1 MTSDDDETEPTL
13 AAIEEASEAVQ
24 TANHAAYRAPATP
37 ESLYGRTAALVE
49 LLGRLRQVAF
59 TLGNQV
65 ERAPSDAMKG
75 GQLLD
80 TDDGISPS
88 EYVHEAR
95 RLLADAAAGAEAAT
109 RAVDQAHSALSHLK
123 LVDP

>member
-1 MTSDDDETEPTL
+1 MTSDDETEPTL
-13 AAIEEASEAVQ
+13 AAIEAASEAARA
-24 TANHAAYRAPATP
+24 ANHAAYHAPATP
-37 ESLYGRTAALVE
+37 ESLYGRTGALVE

-65 ERAPSDAMKG
+65 ERAPSDAVKG
-75 GQLLD
+75 GLLLD
-80 TDDGISPS
+80 TDDGVSPS

-95 RLLADAAAGAEAAT
+95 RLLADAAAGVEAAT
-109 RAVDQAHSALSHLK
+109 RAAEQAHSALSHLK